1 MNPATTDLEVATVQK
16 GILGK
21 KLGMTQVFAADGKI
35 IPVTVVEAGPCVVVQ
50 KKTTATDGYS
60 AVQVGFGAIKEKLVT
75 KPAKGHFS
83 KHGVKVHRYLREF
96 RLDSIDA
103 LNVGDEIKADI
114 FAEGDLVDVSG
125 ISRGKGFAGGIKR
138 WNFHRGPMGHG
149 SKFHRAPGSLGK
161 RSWARV
167 PKGRK
172 LPGHLGSEKVTVQ
185 GLRVVKIDMDRNL
198 LLIKGAVPGA
208 KGSLITIRDSVKA
221 AKAR

>member
-1 MNPATTDLEVATVQK
+1 MKK

-21 KLGMTQVFAADGKI
+21 KLGMTQIFAADGKI
-35 IPVTVVEAGPCVVVQ
+35 VPVTVVEAGPCVVVQ
-50 KKTTATDGYS
+50 KKTTESEGYD
-60 AVQVGFGAIKEKLVT
+60 AVQVGFDTIKEKLVN
-75 KPAKGHFS
+75 KPQKGHFA
-83 KHGVKVHRYLREF
+83 KHNVRNTRYLREF
-96 RLDSIDA
+96 RLEDIQA

-114 FAEGDLVDVSG
+114 FAEGELVDVSG

-138 WNFHRGPMGHG
+138 WNFHRGPEAHG
-149 SKFHRAPGSLGK
+149 SKYHRGPGSLGK

-172 LPGHLGSEKVTVQ
+172 LPGHLGVEKVTVR
-185 GLRVVKIDMDRNL
+185 GLRVVRVDTERNL

-208 KGSLITIRDSVKA
+208 KGSLVTIRDSVKA

>member
-1 MNPATTDLEVATVQK
+1 MQK

-35 IPVTVVEAGPCVVVQ
+35 IPVTVVEAGPNVVVH
-50 KKTTATDGYS
+50 KKTAATDGYN
-60 AVQVGFGAIKEKLVT
+60 AVQVGFDTIREKLVN
-75 KPAKGHFS
+75 KPAKGHFA
-83 KHGVKVHRYLREF
+83 KANVKPARYLREF

-138 WNFHRGPMGHG
+138 WNFHRSFMAHG
-149 SKFHRAPGSLGK
+149 SKYHRGPGSLGQ
-161 RSWARV
+161 RTWARV

-172 LPGHLGSEKVTVQ
+172 LPGHLGTEKVTVQ
-185 GLRVVKIDMDRNL
+185 GLRIVRVDADRNL
-198 LLIKGAVPGA
+198 ILIKGAVPGA
-208 KGSLITIRDSVKA
+208 KGSLITVRDSVKA

>member
-1 MNPATTDLEVATVQK
+1 MQK

-50 KKTTATDGYS
+50 KKTTATDGYN
-60 AVQVGFGAIKEKLVT
+60 AVQVGFDTIKEKLVN
-75 KPAKGHFS
+75 KPAKGHFA
-83 KHGVKVHRYLREF
+83 KGNLKPTRYLREF
-96 RLDSIDA
+96 RLGDIDA

-138 WNFHRGPMGHG
+138 WGFHRGPEAHG
-149 SKFHRAPGSLGK
+149 SKYHRAPGSLGQREWK
-161 RSWARV
+161 RV

-172 LPGHLGSEKVTVQ
+172 LPGHLGTEKVTVQ
-185 GLRVVKIDMDRNL
+185 GLRIVRVDNDRNII
-198 LLIKGAVPGA
+198 LIKGAIPGA
-208 KGSLITIRDSVKA
+208 KGSLVTIRDSVKA

>member
-1 MNPATTDLEVATVQK
+1 MQK

-21 KLGMTQVFAADGKI
+21 KLGMTQIFAADGKI

-50 KKTTATDGYS
+50 KKTAATDGYN
-60 AVQVGFGAIKEKLVT
+60 AVQVGFDTIREKLVN
-75 KPAKGHFS
+75 KPQKGHFA
-83 KHGVKVHRYLREF
+83 KHNAKATRFLREL
-96 RLDSIDA
+96 RLADTDA

-114 FAEGDLVDVSG
+114 FAEGELVDVTG

-138 WNFHRGPMGHG
+138 WNFHRSFMAHG
-149 SKFHRAPGSLGK
+149 SKYHRGPGSLGQ
-161 RSWARV
+161 RAWARV

-172 LPGHLGSEKVTVQ
+172 LPGHLGTEKVTVQ
-185 GLRVVKIDMDRNL
+185 GLRVVRVDGEKNL
-198 LLIKGAVPGA
+198 ILIKGAVPGA

>member
-1 MNPATTDLEVATVQK
+1 MQK

-35 IPVTVVEAGPCVVVQ
+35 IPVTVVEAGPCTIVQ
-50 KKTTATDGYS
+50 KKTTATDGYT
-60 AVQVGFGAIKEKLVT
+60 AIQVGFDTIKEKHIN
-75 KPAKGHFS
+75 KPAKGHFD
-83 KHGVKVHRYLREF
+83 KAGVKYTRYLREF
-96 RLDSIDA
+96 RLDNTDA
-103 LNVGDEIKADI
+103 YNVGDAIKADI

-149 SKFHRAPGSLGK
+149 SKYHRAPGSLGK

-185 GLRVVKIDMDRNL
+185 GLRIVRVDADRNL
-198 LLIKGAVPGA
+198 ILIKGAVPGA
-208 KGSLITIRDSVKA
+208 KGSMITIRDSVKA

>member
-1 MNPATTDLEVATVQK
+1 VQK

-35 IPVTVVEAGPCVVVQ
+35 VPVTVVEAGPCVVVQ
-50 KKTTATDGYS
+50 KKTNATDGYS
-60 AVQVGFGAIKEKLVT
+60 AVQVGFLTVKEKLVN
-75 KPAKGHFS
+75 KPTKGHFA
-83 KHGVKVHRYLREF
+83 KHGVKLLRYLREL
-96 RLDSIDA
+96 RLDNIDA

-114 FAEGDLVDVSG
+114 FAEGDLVDVIG
-125 ISRGKGFAGGIKR
+125 TSRGKGFAGGIKR
-138 WNFHRGPMGHG
+138 WNFHRSFMAHG
-149 SKFHRAPGSLGK
+149 SKYHRGPGSLGK

-172 LPGHLGSEKVTVQ
+172 LPGHLGVERVTVQ
-185 GLRVVKIDMDRNL
+185 GLRVVKVDAERNL

>member
-1 MNPATTDLEVATVQK
+1 VQK

-35 IPVTVVEAGPCVVVQ
+35 VPVTVVEAGPCVVVQ
-50 KKTTATDGYS
+50 KKTGATDGYT
-60 AVQVGFGAIKEKLVT
+60 AVQIGFQIVKEKLSN
-75 KPAKGHFS
+75 KPLKGHFA
-83 KHGVKVHRYLREF
+83 KHGVKLMRYLREL
-96 RLDSIDA
+96 RLENIDA

-125 ISRGKGFAGGIKR
+125 ISRGKGFAGAIKR
-138 WNFHRGPMGHG
+138 WNFHRSFMAHG
-149 SKFHRAPGSLGK
+149 SKYHRGPGSLGK

-172 LPGHLGSEKVTVQ
+172 LPGHMGVEKVTVQ
-185 GLRVVKIDMDRNL
+185 GLRIVKVDLERNL
-198 LLIKGAVPGA
+198 LLIKGAIPGA
-208 KGSLITIRDSVKA
+208 KGALVTIRDSVKA